1 MQHIGGMVSTARVTR
16 QGNDLGGLQLDLAA
30 RQVIEKGRAC
40 QCSSAEEFLE
50 KLAPSH
56 PFWQP
61 DPSAWIFRGH
71 ARASWKLLASAHR
84 PGAFDGFH
92 LSATARALS
101 PEWVRLDESERELL
115 SRFHRALDEAGL
127 AIPTLPPEPN
137 VQASRW
143 MYGDEIEPQ
152 AWGTRAL
159 AQHHG
164 LPTAFLD
171 WSRRSRVAAY
181 FAAEEAVRRKTSR
194 GRLAV
199 WALRADFLD
208 QQRHHRTDLGHL
220 ELFVAPRATN
230 PNLHAQSGIFTI
242 LRGSERPVPV
252 DTYLENFLACHAER
266 LQKSGWPAMPLMRCL
281 SVPAACAPE
290 LLRRLSYE
298 GVTGATMFPGHDGV
312 VRALREQAQW
322 DTPPTQSAK

>member
-1 MQHIGGMVSTARVTR
+1 MRALR
-16 QGNDLGGLQLDLAA
+16 GNCWPALT
-30 RQVIEKGRAC
+30 GRAH
-40 QCSSAEEFLE
+40 STVS
-50 KLAPSH
+50 
-56 PFWQP
+56 
-61 DPSAWIFRGH
+61 IFRQRLAHSRPHGCGSMSRKGSCCLGFI
-71 ARASWKLLASAHR
+71 ARSMKLVWPFPHFRLSLTCRPQGGCMATRLNHR
-84 PGAFDGFH
+84 HGAPVRW
-92 LSATARALS
+92 LSIT
-101 PEWVRLDESERELL
+101 
-115 SRFHRALDEAGL
+115 
-127 AIPTLPPEPN
+127 
-137 VQASRW
+137 ASRRHSST
-143 MYGDEIEPQ
+143 GAAVPV
-152 AWGTRAL
+152 L
-159 AQHHG
+159 
-164 LPTAFLD
+164 LPIL
-171 WSRRSRVAAY
+171 RP
-181 FAAEEAVRRKTSR
+181 EAVRRKTSR

-281 SVPAACAPE
+281 SVPAAYAPE